1 MAAYATMV
9 RIDRVKPHLAGRAS
23 ASATEWPAAEPIPEP
38 EAIDLVGR
46 PLLPVVAER
55 WTGLREVW
63 AQTTFYLF
71 NAEGWR

>member
-9 RIDRVKPHLAGRAS
+9 RIDRVKPHLAGHGS
-23 ASATEWPAAEPIPEP
+23 ASATEWRPAEPLAEP

-46 PLLPVVAER
+46 PLLPSVAER
-55 WTGLREVW
+55 WTDLRETW

-71 NAEGWR
+71 HAEGWR